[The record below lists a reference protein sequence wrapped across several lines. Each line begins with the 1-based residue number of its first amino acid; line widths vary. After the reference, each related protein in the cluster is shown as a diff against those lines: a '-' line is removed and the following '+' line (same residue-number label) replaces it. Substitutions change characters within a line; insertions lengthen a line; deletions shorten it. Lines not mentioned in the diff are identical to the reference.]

1 MVTKSSQHSSSN
13 VFRDLEFGP
22 GEAETLRVRA
32 DLMIVLSKL
41 IEDRGLT
48 QIKAANLF
56 GVSQPQVTNLVRG
69 KIERFSVDTLIAML
83 GTAGVQ
89 VTVTT
94 EQRAR
99 VA

>member
-22 GEAETLRVRA
+22 EEAETLRVRA